1 MKSDN
6 TWKDF
11 PVCLPTHCVLLFKI
25 FILEFSHLLFLSCL
39 YSEKWKRSS
48 LSCVWLFAIPWACQA
63 PLSTGILQA
72 RILEWVAI
80 SFSRGSFWPR
90 NPGLLHCRQ
99 ILCRLS
105 YKGSPLASIQFSS
118 AQMFSI
124 TTEYLVQHF
133 YFHLSV
139 SPNLNCFSCKPS
151 EVRSWF
157 LFLLIQSDYL
167 GFLIRVFVPFK
178 CNVIVDM
185 TGLSLPLC
193 NTFLLPPFL
202 FLPSLFTFL
211 SGEVWLF

>member
-1 MKSDN
+1 MNCSLPGSSVHRDSPGKN
-6 TWKDF
+6 TGVGCHF
-11 PVCLPTHCVLLFKI
+11 LLQGI
-25 FILEFSHLLFLSCL
+25 FLTQES
-39 YSEKWKRSS
+39 
-48 LSCVWLFAIPWACQA
+48 
-63 PLSTGILQA
+63 
-72 RILEWVAI
+72 
-80 SFSRGSFWPR
+80 

-99 ILCRLS
+99 ILCQLS

-185 TGLSLPLC
+185 TGLSLSLC

-211 SGEVWLF
+211 LGEV